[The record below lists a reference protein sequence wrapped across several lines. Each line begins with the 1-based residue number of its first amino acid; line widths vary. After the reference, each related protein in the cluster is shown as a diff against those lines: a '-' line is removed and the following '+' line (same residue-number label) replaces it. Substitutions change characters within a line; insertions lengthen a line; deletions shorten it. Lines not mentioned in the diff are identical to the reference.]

1 MGKFRKKSVVIEA
14 FQLNE
19 RGLIAE
25 DWFWDAVTRNDI
37 ITHCFGKHYP
47 DPAWCEIKTLEGTM
61 IANAGDYIIQGV
73 NGEIYPC
80 KADIFQ
86 KTYTEDNTKTNAD
99 RIRAMSDEEMA
110 QEMIFFCPTDTVFKG
125 TETYEKPHYTGL
137 DGCYYSTSEELV
149 VANLEWLQRL
159 PKGE

>member
-19 RGLIAE
+19 RGLIEE

-99 RIRAMSDEEMA
+99 RIRSMSDDELNDLFHEIYNAGAEDASSYEWGQRTNSFEWTMDWL
-110 QEMIFFCPTDTVFKG
+110 QMP
-125 TETYEKPHYTGL
+125 TETQKEG
-137 DGCYYSTSEELV
+137 
-149 VANLEWLQRL
+149 
-159 PKGE
+159 